1 MKTLHSVI
9 AIGLVGCLLAL
20 PLVEAKALQEAQ
32 PPAEPGISDW
42 NNLQQLR
49 VGQKIEV
56 VDTNLKKYK
65 GTFLSFSEEAIS
77 LRVKKQEVGVQ
88 REDVFR
94 VSLRKKSKRL
104 RNVLIGLAIGAGA
117 GSALAVAE
125 NSRTCGDQP
134 LVSCFDL
141 DFGAITYAILVP
153 VGGAVGAGIGA
164 AFPPGYQTIYRAKR
178 RHDGTSALD
187 DRIPAREK
195 RRGLG
200 RYSLTSSAA

>member
-9 AIGLVGCLLAL
+9 AIGLVGGLLAL

-32 PPAEPGISDW
+32 PSAEPGISDW

-49 VGQKIEV
+49 AGQRIEV

-77 LRVKKQEVGVQ
+77 LRVGKDEVGVQ

-104 RNVLIGLAIGAGA
+104 RNALIGLAIGAGA
-117 GSALAVAE
+117 GVAAAE
-125 NSRTCGDQP
+125 ISIRASEPGFFSERDFWQVP
-134 LVSCFDL
+134 YVVLVSA
-141 DFGAITYAILVP
+141 GI
-153 VGGAVGAGIGA
+153 AVGAGVGA
-164 AFPPGYQTIYRAKR
+164 AFPPGYQTIYRAK
-178 RHDGTSALD
+178 
-187 DRIPAREK
+187 
-195 RRGLG
+195 
-200 RYSLTSSAA
+200 

>member
-9 AIGLVGCLLAL
+9 AIGLVGGLLAL

-32 PPAEPGISDW
+32 PSAEPGISDW

-49 VGQKIEV
+49 AGQRIEV

-77 LRVKKQEVGVQ
+77 LRVGKDEVGVQ

-104 RNVLIGLAIGAGA
+104 RNALIGMAIGAGA
-117 GSALAVAE
+117 GVAAAE
-125 NSRTCGDQP
+125 ISIRASEPGFFSERDFWQVP
-134 LVSCFDL
+134 YVVLVSA
-141 DFGAITYAILVP
+141 GI
-153 VGGAVGAGIGA
+153 AVGAGVGA
-164 AFPPGYQTIYRAKR
+164 AFPPGYQTIYRAK
-178 RHDGTSALD
+178 
-187 DRIPAREK
+187 
-195 RRGLG
+195 
-200 RYSLTSSAA
+200 

>member
-56 VDTNLKKYK
+56 VDTNLKKHK
-65 GTFLSFSEEAIS
+65 GTFLSFSDEAIS
-77 LRVKKQEVGVQ
+77 LRVKKQEVAVQ

-104 RNVLIGLAIGAGA
+104 RNALIGMAIGAGA
-117 GSALAVAE
+117 GVAAAE
-125 NSRTCGDQP
+125 ISIRASEPGFFSERDFWQVP
-134 LVSCFDL
+134 YVVLVSA
-141 DFGAITYAILVP
+141 GI
-153 VGGAVGAGIGA
+153 AVGAGVGA
-164 AFPPGYQTIYRAKR
+164 TFPPGYQTIYRAK
-178 RHDGTSALD
+178 
-187 DRIPAREK
+187 
-195 RRGLG
+195 
-200 RYSLTSSAA
+200 